1 MNWTKALTR
10 FGRLTF
16 LLLMVGQCLLL
27 ASFPAKYR
35 DNSKWY
41 AFLVFITPALGISWW
56 WITSSVEK
64 VRQLFYVWFSFVWI
78 GLVPMVG
85 IVFGLTAEKLDSSQ
99 TYSPNVLKIT
109 LCITPLLLL
118 LLLNSGADPRYRKVL
133 TELSF
138 AMTVDVFDGN
148 ELLRTVID
156 ASNENAAEGQS
167 GIPRRFTRALLSF
180 ACITF
185 LLSPIEMVG
194 KLFLLYRD
202 EKACFQCIYGAIQ
215 VILNTAVLCLR
226 LGMFLG
232 YKWDASMFIAKNVIM
247 IVARSLACVPAFRNG
262 GGEHGAEENRQHA
275 RPPPTAPPVD
285 QVANTE

>member
-1 MNWTKALTR
+1 
-10 FGRLTF
+10 
-16 LLLMVGQCLLL
+16 
-27 ASFPAKYR
+27 
-35 DNSKWY
+35 
-41 AFLVFITPALGISWW
+41 
-56 WITSSVEK
+56 
-64 VRQLFYVWFSFVWI
+64 
-78 GLVPMVG
+78 MVG

-99 TYSPNVLKIT
+99 PYSPNVLKIT

-138 AMTVDVFDGN
+138 AMTVDAFDGN

-167 GIPRRFTRALLSF
+167 GIPRSFTRALLSF

-202 EKACFQCIYGAIQ
+202 EKVCFQCIYGAIQ

-247 IVARSLACVPAFRNG
+247 IVARSLACVPAFRDG
-262 GGEHGAEENRQHA
+262 GGEHGAEENRRHA

-285 QVANTE
+285 QVTNTE